1 MDINEIDKYIKRYIL
16 APYRIRILEARQDR
30 DIGLYGKCRLK
41 DTKEIDNLYNY
52 IEAIE
57 EIVGQDDIK
66 NIEIF
71 RLDNNRVLEE
81 YNMPKHKAWNYRKR
95 VRNKILEAIKAGELL
110 ELK

>member
-41 DTKEIDNLYNY
+41 DTLEINSLYEY
-52 IEAIE
+52 IEKIEAI
-57 EIVGQDDIK
+57 IGADDLQKID
-66 NIEIF
+66 IF
-71 RLDNNRVLEE
+71 RLDNKTAYIEF
-81 YNMPKHKAWNYRKR
+81 NMKKHQLWNYRKR

>member
-30 DIGLYGKCRLK
+30 DIGLYGKCRPK

-52 IEAIE
+52 IESIE

-71 RLDNNRVLEE
+71 RLDNNTVLEE
-81 YNMPKHKAWNYRKR
+81 YNMSKHQAWNYRKR
-95 VRNKILEAIKAGELL
+95 IRSKIIEAINTGELEVL
-110 ELK
+110 

>member
-52 IEAIE
+52 MEKIESI
-57 EIVGQDDIK
+57 INSDDLQK
-66 NIEIF
+66 IEIF
-71 RLDNNRVLEE
+71 RLDNNTVLEE
-81 YNMPKHKAWNYRKR
+81 YNMSKHKAWNYRKR
-95 VRNKILEAIKAGELL
+95 VRNKILEAIKAGGITGA
-110 ELK
+110 